1 MQGKQFRMGDYGLSQ
16 NSLCV
21 AFKTEELNFNV
32 LIVEVTIES
41 QNLAVKVNPL
51 SLDKSL
57 PFVSLTVP
65 IYKLGG
71 NGVDNLFR
79 FDIL

>member
-1 MQGKQFRMGDYGLSQ
+1 MGDHGLSQ

-41 QNLAVKVNPL
+41 EKLAL
-51 SLDKSL
+51 L
-57 PFVSLTVP
+57 
-65 IYKLGG
+65 
-71 NGVDNLFR
+71 
-79 FDIL
+79 

>member
-1 MQGKQFRMGDYGLSQ
+1 MQGKQFGMGDYGLSQ

-41 QNLAVKVNPL
+41 QNLAL
-51 SLDKSL
+51 L
-57 PFVSLTVP
+57 
-65 IYKLGG
+65 
-71 NGVDNLFR
+71 
-79 FDIL
+79 